1 MNIRTILLVLLFAG
15 WTASTVPAHPAD
27 PDTNTETAS
36 PASVL
41 SRENPDKTD
50 YSTADS
56 INGIYIPRNI
66 GECMTELDKHISDS
80 LKTVLLE
87 GGYSSILDK
96 HISDSLKTV
105 LLEGGYSSIDLH
117 FSLGMW
123 IRNNF
128 GLWRDSR
135 LAHYLR
141 NNGPCSDRMDEPDD
155 MSDYILSEY
164 LGHLKLTHE
173 KN

>member
-36 PASVL
+36 PASVFP
-41 SRENPDKTD
+41 RENPDKTD

-66 GECMTELDKHISDS
+66 GECMTE
-80 LKTVLLE
+80 
-87 GGYSSILDK
+87 LDK

>member
-87 GGYSSILDK
+87 GGYSSI
-96 HISDSLKTV
+96 
-105 LLEGGYSSIDLH
+105 DLH

-173 KN
+173 KD

>member
-87 GGYSSILDK
+87 GGYSSI
-96 HISDSLKTV
+96 
-105 LLEGGYSSIDLH
+105 DLH

>member
-87 GGYSSILDK
+87 GGYSSI
-96 HISDSLKTV
+96 
-105 LLEGGYSSIDLH
+105 DLH

-128 GLWRDSR
+128 ALWRDSR

>member
-27 PDTNTETAS
+27 PDTNTETVS

-87 GGYSSILDK
+87 GGYSSI
-96 HISDSLKTV
+96 
-105 LLEGGYSSIDLH
+105 DLH

-141 NNGPCSDRMDEPDD
+141 NNGPCSVRMDEPDD

>member
-27 PDTNTETAS
+27 PDTNTETVS

-66 GECMTELDKHISDS
+66 GECMTE
-80 LKTVLLE
+80 
-87 GGYSSILDK
+87 LDK

>member
-15 WTASTVPAHPAD
+15 WTASTVPAHPTD

-66 GECMTELDKHISDS
+66 GECMTE
-80 LKTVLLE
+80 
-87 GGYSSILDK
+87 LDK

>member
-87 GGYSSILDK
+87 GGYSSI
-96 HISDSLKTV
+96 
-105 LLEGGYSSIDLH
+105 DLH

-141 NNGPCSDRMDEPDD
+141 NNGPCPDRMDEPDV
-155 MSDYILSEY
+155 MSDYILSAY
-164 LGHLKLTHE
+164 PGHLNPTHE
-173 KN
+173 NT

>member
-87 GGYSSILDK
+87 GGYSSI
-96 HISDSLKTV
+96 
-105 LLEGGYSSIDLH
+105 DLH

-164 LGHLKLTHE
+164 LGHLKVTHE

>member
-56 INGIYIPRNI
+56 INI
-66 GECMTELDKHISDS
+66 GECMTE
-80 LKTVLLE
+80 
-87 GGYSSILDK
+87 LDK